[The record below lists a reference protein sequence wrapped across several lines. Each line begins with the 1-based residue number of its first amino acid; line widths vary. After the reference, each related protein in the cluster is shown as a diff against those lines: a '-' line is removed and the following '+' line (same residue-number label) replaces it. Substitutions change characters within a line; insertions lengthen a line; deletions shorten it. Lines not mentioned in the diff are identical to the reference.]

1 MKEKGWK
8 VPRDTFSRDINSI
21 KDIPTEELVVGGASL
36 CGGCPADLGL
46 KLALKGMGKNTI
58 VVNASGCMTLF
69 VTYPHMP
76 LKVPWLHLAIENAGA
91 AVIGINA
98 GLKVLGKKGINILC
112 YVGDGA
118 TYDIGFQSLSGAAER
133 GEKFVYVCYNN
144 QSFSNTGV
152 QMASSTPLLTST
164 TTTPEGNPFRRKPMV
179 KIMAAH
185 GIPYSAT
192 ACVSYPLDFIKKVQK
207 AAKADGPTF
216 IDLLC
221 PCPTGWGF
229 EQSKTIEIGKLA
241 VTTGAWPLYEI
252 EKGKFSLTLP
262 LQKLEP
268 IETYLKTQR
277 RFHNIRPEQA
287 MEIQNMINREWD
299 LLRQGKFW
307 DVVEY

>member
-1 MKEKGWK
+1 MSKTKEI
-8 VPRDTFSRDINSI
+8 SSI
-21 KDIPTEELVVGGASL
+21 KDVPEEDLVVGGGAL
-36 CGGCPADLGL
+36 CAGCPADLGL
-46 KLALKGMGKNTI
+46 KLALKALGKNTI
-58 VVNASGCMTLF
+58 VVNSSGCMTLF
-69 VTYPHMP
+69 VTYPYMT

-91 AVIGINA
+91 AASGIEA
-98 GLKVLGKKGINILC
+98 GLKQMGKKANILC

-133 GEKFVYVCYNN
+133 GTHMIYVCYNN

-152 QMASSTPLLTST
+152 QMSSSTPFHTYT
-164 TTTPEGNPFRRKPMV
+164 TTTPEGNPYMRKPMV

-185 GIPYSAT
+185 GIPYAAT
-192 ACVSYPLDFIKKVQK
+192 ACVSYPMDFIKKVQK

-229 EQSKTIEIGKLA
+229 DQSKTIETGRLA
-241 VTTGAWPLYEI
+241 VESGAWPLYEI
-252 EKGKFSLTLP
+252 DRGKFTLTLP

-268 IETYLKTQR
+268 IENYLKTQR
-277 RFHNIRPEQA
+277 RFHHIRPEQA
-287 MEIQNMINREWD
+287 MEIQNRIEREWA

-307 DVVEY
+307 EAVEF